1 MSFYEEEEL
10 IGKVY
15 DRRIAGRLLS
25 YLRPYRTQVVISV
38 LLMLVVAGLEL
49 VPTLLVKYAID
60 EQITPGR
67 TDQLGKVAL
76 LFLGTLLLGFMMRFV
91 QMYLTWWVGQRFMVD
106 LRMQLFSHIQHLSVS
121 YFDRNPVGRLVT
133 RLTGDIQQI
142 EMVISQGIIQILTN
156 LLMVTAIVVA

>member
-67 TDQLGKVAL
+67 
-76 LFLGTLLLGFMMRFV
+76 
-91 QMYLTWWVGQRFMVD
+91 
-106 LRMQLFSHIQHLSVS
+106 
-121 YFDRNPVGRLVT
+121 
-133 RLTGDIQQI
+133 
-142 EMVISQGIIQILTN
+142 
-156 LLMVTAIVVA
+156 